1 MLEILKILIN
11 PTVVLAMIA
20 IWIGTSVYGGVT
32 EWIDKREITRTYVD
46 ALVKRDRA
54 AKFKDDL
61 IQAVTKDKEVKDAE
75 LDELREQIEAADRAR
90 PASAVKVDAK
100 AGADCTWSDYDIRV
114 LNGRSRRSRN

>member
-54 AKFKDDL
+54 VKFKDDL
-61 IQAVTKDKEVKDAE
+61 IVAVTKDKEVKDAE
-75 LDELREQIEAADRAR
+75 LDELRERMELADRER
-90 PASAVKVDAK
+90 PLVAKVDAK
-100 AGADCTWSDYDIRV
+100 VGADCAWSDYDIRV